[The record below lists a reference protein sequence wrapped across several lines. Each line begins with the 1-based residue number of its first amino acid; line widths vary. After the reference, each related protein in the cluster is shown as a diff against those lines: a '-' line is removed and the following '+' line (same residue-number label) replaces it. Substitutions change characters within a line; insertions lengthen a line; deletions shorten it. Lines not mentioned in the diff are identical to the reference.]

1 MKKKKKVLKEHGII
15 SIVQSP
21 DRGKNNTVDESKI
34 VTEND
39 PDKQEEH
46 GIISIVQSPDDGKN
60 RENK

>member
-1 MKKKKKVLKEHGII
+1 MKKKKKIPKEHGII

-21 DRGKNNTVDESKI
+21 DSGENENKL

-39 PDKQEEH
+39 SDEQKEH

-60 RENK
+60 RENV